1 METVHCPAC
10 AGELHQSEATCPSCG
25 AWQGRPTAPPER
37 NPFKLIA
44 LCVLWA
50 VLFWFVSLFL
60 AEAAAGAVDRE
71 HAGALGAWLERVLGG
86 PFLLAS
92 IGLSIVLTVRGKLP
106 GTAKPVQP

>member
-1 METVHCPAC
+1 VAAVP
-10 AGELHQSEATCPSCG
+10 GI
-25 AWQGRPTAPPER
+25 RR

-60 AEAAAGAVDRE
+60 AEAVAGAVDRE